1 MSAPQPRRNI
11 RAQRQEHAR
20 RLRYRSQGTWG
31 ESANPESLG
40 TAYAMTAIGVIGV
53 GGFALA
59 LFLGGD
65 GNKFATPLLLIGAS
79 MLLFGSLTL
88 LLAGIEWAFKRLIR
102 SKKYCGRCVF
112 YQSHNEEY
120 DVGLCRADPRE
131 GFVQRTH
138 SCPYFRYSERAM
150 VRDRLA
156 QRPELLKAIKIVR
169 VESDEQ

>member
-1 MSAPQPRRNI
+1 MSSSLPRRNI

-20 RLRYRSQGTWG
+20 RLRYRSQGAWG

-40 TAYAMTAIGVIGV
+40 TAYAMTVIGMLGM
-53 GGFALA
+53 GGFVVAL
-59 LFLGGD
+59 LSGGE
-65 GNKFATPLLLIGAS
+65 KFATPFLLVGAS

-88 LLAGIEWAFKRLIR
+88 LLAGIEWTFKRLIHTT
-102 SKKYCGRCVF
+102 KYCGRCVF
-112 YQSHNEEY
+112 FHPQTEDY

-131 GFVQRTH
+131 SFVQRTH

-156 QRPELLKAIKIVR
+156 QKPELLKAIKIAR
-169 VESDEQ
+169 VESDEE